1 MSEQEIHEICK
12 SYDIINYIIN
22 SDGSI
27 DVNDNVDLSHKD
39 LNKIPLEFRNV
50 SGYFDVYENNLTS
63 LKGSPIKC
71 RDFYCSRNLLTSLEY
86 GPKEVRFQYACY
98 HNLLKNLK
106 HSPITF
112 ERLSAFS
119 NPLESID
126 GYNGDYRQLMVD
138 NKEKLVRKHKLNNL
152 FKNDKR

>member
-1 MSEQEIHEICK
+1 MSEQEIHETCR
-12 SYDIINYIIN
+12 SYNIINYIIN

-27 DVNDNVDLSHKD
+27 DVNDNVELSHKD
-39 LNKIPLEFRNV
+39 LNKIPLQFRNV
-50 SGYFDVYENNLTS
+50 SGYFYVYKNNLTS

-71 RDFYCSRNLLTSLEY
+71 REFDCSRNLLTSLEY

-98 HNLLKNLK
+98 NNLLKNLN

-126 GYNGDYRQLMVD
+126 GYNGTLDKLDINYRKKM
-138 NKEKLVRKHKLNNL
+138 VRKYKLNSL
-152 FKNDKR
+152 IKKI

>member
-12 SYDIINYIIN
+12 SYGIENYSIN

-27 DVNDNVDLSHKD
+27 DVNNNVKLSHKN
-39 LNKIPLEFRNV
+39 LNKIPLQFRNV

-98 HNLLKNLK
+98 NNLLKNLQ

-112 ERLSAFS
+112 DGLSAFS

-126 GYNGDYRQLMVD
+126 GYNGSLD
-138 NKEKLVRKHKLNNL
+138 KLDIDDKKKMIRKYKLNSL
-152 FKNDKR
+152 IKKI

>member
-12 SYDIINYIIN
+12 SYGIENYSIN

-27 DVNDNVDLSHKD
+27 DVNDNVDLAHKD
-39 LNKIPLEFRNV
+39 LNKIPLQFRNV

-98 HNLLKNLK
+98 NNLLKNLQ

-112 ERLSAFS
+112 DGLSAFS

-126 GYNGDYRQLMVD
+126 GYNGSLD
-138 NKEKLVRKHKLNNL
+138 KLDIDDKKKMIRKYKLNSL
-152 FKNDKR
+152 IKKI